1 VPADDLRVLDFGR
14 VAPLRSQTL
23 WHAIAA
29 GVSAGASPTLSFL
42 RPAAPYVCIGFHRRL
57 DEVDLAEC
65 RVRDLPVFRR
75 MVGGGPVYLD
85 DGQLFFQITVPA
97 SSLPPVRTAALR
109 RLLAPAVAAFRE
121 CGIDAELDDAGE
133 IVVGDRKVC
142 GHGAGQL
149 GDAVV
154 VVGNLIERFDHE
166 AAAAVLQ
173 APSAV
178 ARAEVLRLMRRY
190 VAPTAVDA
198 GAFRASAVRAYGES
212 LDLPPRTGSLTNVE
226 QERLDELDRRFSDP
240 GWVRG
245 ADRPEPRHWQV
256 KIRAGVSVLAVDD
269 GASTIVASMIDGRI
283 DRAVVIDPGL
293 NGAASAVGDA
303 LAGRSIDD
311 LGDALAPFGPA
322 GHRMADTLVGAA
334 RSLP

>member
-1 VPADDLRVLDFGR
+1 MPADDLRVLDFGR

-29 GVSAGASPTLSFL
+29 GVSAGAPPTLSFL
-42 RPAAPYVCIGFHRRL
+42 RPAEPYVCIGFHRRL
-57 DEVDLAEC
+57 DEVDLTEC
-65 RVRDLPVFRR
+65 RRRNLPVYRR

-97 SSLPPVRTAALR
+97 SSLPPMRTAALR
-109 RLLAPAVAAFRE
+109 RLLAPAVLAFRE
-121 CGIDAELDDAGE
+121 CGIDAELDAGGE

-154 VVGNLIERFDHE
+154 VVGNLIEHFDHE
-166 AAAAVLQ
+166 AATAVLQ
-173 APSAV
+173 APSAI
-178 ARAEVLRLMRRY
+178 ARAEVLRMMRRY

-198 GAFRASAVRAYGES
+198 HAFRDAAVGAYGAA
-212 LDLPPRTGSLTNVE
+212 LGLRPRSGALTTVE

-240 GWVRG
+240 EWVRG
-245 ADRPEPRHWQV
+245 PDRPGPRHWQV

-269 GASTIVASMIDGRI
+269 GAGTIVASMVDGRI

-293 NGAASAVGDA
+293 DGTAPAVGDA

-322 GHRMADTLVGAA
+322 GHRVADTLVGAA

>member
-1 VPADDLRVLDFGR
+1 
-14 VAPLRSQTL
+14 
-23 WHAIAA
+23 
-29 GVSAGASPTLSFL
+29 
-42 RPAAPYVCIGFHRRL
+42 
-57 DEVDLAEC
+57 
-65 RVRDLPVFRR
+65 
-75 MVGGGPVYLD
+75 
-85 DGQLFFQITVPA
+85 
-97 SSLPPVRTAALR
+97 VRTAALR

-166 AAAAVLQ
+166 AATAVLQ
-173 APSAV
+173 APSAI